1 MLSFAGC
8 LRVPMNCYG
17 WLVMDGCAVSGCAV
31 SGYAVDGL
39 SDRRSGVGLSMVCA
53 MGGCV
58 RWTVERCVRLSDGW
72 RSDGPL
78 TERWTAERWIDG

>member
-1 MLSFAGC
+1 MDG
-8 LRVPMNCYG
+8 YG
-17 WLVMDGCAVSGCAV
+17 WLVMDGCAVSGCAVSGCAV

-39 SDRRSGVGLSMVCA
+39 SDRLSGVGLSMVCA

-78 TERWTAERWIDG
+78 TERWTAERWMGG